1 MQKTTRFCIESDNTI
16 ILLSAVVILHILSN
30 AVSFYVI
37 NKQYS
42 QAQLLARGSAE
53 KRTMIDKKNAQFKN
67 TDLWNPTRQVKCKG
81 QNILNVEIVSHAGC
95 TVYLCYITHF

>member
-30 AVSFYVI
+30 AVSLYVI

-53 KRTMIDKKNAQFKN
+53 KRTMMIRKMHSSRILICETLQGRLNAR
-67 TDLWNPTRQVKCKG
+67 DR
-81 QNILNVEIVSHAGC
+81 IS
-95 TVYLCYITHF
+95 